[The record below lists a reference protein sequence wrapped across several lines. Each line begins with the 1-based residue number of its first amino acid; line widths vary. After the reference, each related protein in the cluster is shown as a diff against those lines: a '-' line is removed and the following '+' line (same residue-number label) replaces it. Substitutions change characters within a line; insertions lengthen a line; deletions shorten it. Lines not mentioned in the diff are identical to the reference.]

1 MHIQNSKPLTMN
13 ADTRSGEDSVT
24 TLLLTDGNLLSEA
37 YGEVNFIFKIKV
49 CTGLVVPPRTLVS
62 LPTNITLCYLTKFS
76 LELSP
81 RACWRACI
89 LNGGYIN
96 QDTTSPVKIQFFNIE
111 SKEVNIA
118 CGQHLANLLVCPWSQ
133 S

>member
-1 MHIQNSKPLTMN
+1 MN
-13 ADTRSGEDSVT
+13 AVTRAGQSSVS

-62 LPTNITLCYLTKFS
+62 LPTNITLSYLTKFS

-96 QDTTSPVKIQFFNIE
+96 PEGPPHLEASPVKIQFFNIE
-111 SKEVNIA
+111 SKEVNILS
-118 CGQHLANLLVCPWSQ
+118 GQHLANLLVCPWSQ
-133 S
+133 